1 MDDNKLIADL
11 IFSKIKKA
19 EETEDEN
26 DILSAISSF
35 SLIKKDNETLNNE
48 VIVLLRD
55 YGVRLVFRKVKD
67 GMTEHTYFALEYKTI
82 ALQIPQYLIDT
93 MENPP

>member
-1 MDDNKLIADL
+1 MDDDKIVADL

-26 DILSAISSF
+26 DVLNAINSF

-48 VIVLLRD
+48 IIVLLRD
-55 YGVRLVFRKVKD
+55 HGVRLVFRKVKD
-67 GMTEHTYFALEYKTI
+67 GMAEHTYFALEYKTI
-82 ALQIPQYLIDT
+82 ALQIP
-93 MENPP
+93 

>member
-1 MDDNKLIADL
+1 MDDDKIVADL

-26 DILSAISSF
+26 DILNAINSF

-48 VIVLLRD
+48 IIILLRD

-67 GMTEHTYFALEYKTI
+67 GMSEHIYFALEYKTI
-82 ALQIPQYLIDT
+82 ALQIP
-93 MENPP
+93 

>member
-1 MDDNKLIADL
+1 MDDDKIVADL

-26 DILSAISSF
+26 DILNAISSF
-35 SLIKKDNETLNNE
+35 SLSKRDTETLNNE
-48 VIVLLRD
+48 IIILLRD

-67 GMTEHTYFALEYKTI
+67 GMSEHIYFALEYKTI
-82 ALQIPQYLIDT
+82 ALQIP
-93 MENPP
+93 

>member
-1 MDDNKLIADL
+1 MDDDKIAADL

-26 DILSAISSF
+26 DVLNAINSF

-48 VIVLLRD
+48 IIILLRE

-67 GMTEHTYFALEYKTI
+67 GMSEHIYFALEYKTI
-82 ALQIPQYLIDT
+82 ALQIP
-93 MENPP
+93 

>member
-26 DILSAISSF
+26 DVLNAIQSF
-35 SLIKKDNETLNNE
+35 SLIKIDNETLNNE
-48 VIVLLRD
+48 IITLLRD

-67 GMTEHTYFALEYKTI
+67 GMTEHIYFSLEYKTI
-82 ALQIPQYLIDT
+82 ALQIP
-93 MENPP
+93 

>member
-1 MDDNKLIADL
+1 MDDDKIVADL

-26 DILSAISSF
+26 DVLNAINSF

-48 VIVLLRD
+48 IIVLLRD
-55 YGVRLVFRKVKD
+55 HGVRLVFRKVKD
-67 GMTEHTYFALEYKTI
+67 GMSEHVYFALEYKTI
-82 ALQIPQYLIDT
+82 ALQIP
-93 MENPP
+93 

>member
-1 MDDNKLIADL
+1 MDDDKIVADL

-26 DILSAISSF
+26 DVLNAINSF
-35 SLIKKDNETLNNE
+35 SLIKKKDNETLNNE
-48 VIVLLRD
+48 IIILLRE

-82 ALQIPQYLIDT
+82 ALQIP
-93 MENPP
+93 

>member
-1 MDDNKLIADL
+1 MDDDKIVADL

-26 DILSAISSF
+26 DVLNAINSF

-48 VIVLLRD
+48 IILLLRD

-67 GMTEHTYFALEYKTI
+67 GMSEHVYFALEYKTI
-82 ALQIPQYLIDT
+82 ALQIP
-93 MENPP
+93 

>member
-1 MDDNKLIADL
+1 MDDDKIVADL

-19 EETEDEN
+19 EET
-26 DILSAISSF
+26 AINSF

-48 VIVLLRD
+48 IIVLLRD

-67 GMTEHTYFALEYKTI
+67 GMTEHIYFALEYKTI
-82 ALQIPQYLIDT
+82 ALQIP
-93 MENPP
+93 

>member
-1 MDDNKLIADL
+1 MDDDKIEGDL

-26 DILSAISSF
+26 DVLNAINSF

-48 VIVLLRD
+48 IIVLLRD

-82 ALQIPQYLIDT
+82 ALQIP
-93 MENPP
+93 

>member
-26 DILSAISSF
+26 DVLNAIHSF
-35 SLIKKDNETLNNE
+35 SLIKIDNENLNNE
-48 VIVLLRD
+48 IITLLRD

-67 GMTEHTYFALEYKTI
+67 GMTKHTYFALEYKTI
-82 ALQIPQYLIDT
+82 ALQIP
-93 MENPP
+93 

>member
-1 MDDNKLIADL
+1 MDNNKLIADL

-26 DILSAISSF
+26 DVLNAIHSF
-35 SLIKKDNETLNNE
+35 SLIKIDNETLNNDI
-48 VIVLLRD
+48 IVLLRD

-67 GMTEHTYFALEYKTI
+67 GMTEHIYFALEYKTI
-82 ALQIPQYLIDT
+82 ALQIP
-93 MENPP
+93 

>member
-1 MDDNKLIADL
+1 MDDDKIVADL

-26 DILSAISSF
+26 DILNAISSF
-35 SLIKKDNETLNNE
+35 TLIKIDNETLNNE
-48 VIVLLRD
+48 IIILLRD

-67 GMTEHTYFALEYKTI
+67 GMSEHIYFALEYKTI
-82 ALQIPQYLIDT
+82 ALQIP
-93 MENPP
+93 

>member
-1 MDDNKLIADL
+1 MDDDKIVADL

-26 DILSAISSF
+26 DILNAISSF

-48 VIVLLRD
+48 IIVLLRD

-67 GMTEHTYFALEYKTI
+67 GMSEHVYFALEYKTI
-82 ALQIPQYLIDT
+82 ALQIP
-93 MENPP
+93 

>member
-1 MDDNKLIADL
+1 MDDDKIVADL

-26 DILSAISSF
+26 DILNAISSF
-35 SLIKKDNETLNNE
+35 SLIKIDNETLNNE
-48 VIVLLRD
+48 IITLLRD

-67 GMTEHTYFALEYKTI
+67 GMSEHVYFALEYKTI
-82 ALQIPQYLIDT
+82 ALQIP
-93 MENPP
+93 